1 MGEKIKNV
9 ILGILIVIG
18 LSIEII
24 KIMPNPVFAYEKNI
38 EKGLDKAIGKV
49 RKYKTGD
56 VVIPFKYDWI
66 YSEEEGM
73 FVVGIGDKYS
83 LLNGKGEK
91 ITDIKYREVGK
102 FKGGRARVGKYE
114 NGEMKY
120 GYIDRN
126 GKEIVPIKYDDGAD
140 FSEGLACVEVGGK
153 IGFIDKRGKEVI
165 KIKYKYWHC
174 YNEVADYTPISNFR
188 CGLACVIIGNKWGY
202 INKKGKV
209 VIPAKYD
216 KAYRFSEN
224 RAFVC
229 IGDKYGYIDKKG
241 NIIGSLK
248 YDYTVFDLDF
258 REGCAKVY
266 KARQT
271 SFDGEFGII
280 NKNGKEIVTIGKYDE
295 LGYFSEGRALVK
307 KGEKYGYV
315 NNKGKLVIPLKYDAA
330 SDFRENLALVQIGN
344 KMGYINKNGK
354 IVIPLKY
361 DYASDFRDNLA
372 WVRLG
377 NKMGYIN
384 KKGKLKISA
393 KFDETDDF

>member
-56 VVIPFKYDWI
+56 VVIPFKYDRI
-66 YSEEEGM
+66 YSAEEGM
-73 FVVGIGDKYS
+73 FEVRIGDKYGF
-83 LLNGKGEK
+83 LNGKGEK
-91 ITDIKYREVGK
+91 ITDIKYSEVGE
-102 FKGGRARVGKYE
+102 FKGGRARVGKYNE

-165 KIKYKYWHC
+165 KIKYKYWGH
-174 YNEVADYTPISNFR
+174 YNEVADHVPRSDFR

-216 KAYRFSEN
+216 EAYRFSEN
-224 RAFVC
+224 RAFVR
-229 IGDKYGYIDKKG
+229 IGDK
-241 NIIGSLK
+241 L
-248 YDYTVFDLDF
+248 
-258 REGCAKVY
+258 
-266 KARQT
+266 
-271 SFDGEFGII
+271 
-280 NKNGKEIVTIGKYDE
+280 
-295 LGYFSEGRALVK
+295 
-307 KGEKYGYV
+307 
-315 NNKGKLVIPLKYDAA
+315 
-330 SDFRENLALVQIGN
+330 
-344 KMGYINKNGK
+344 
-354 IVIPLKY
+354 
-361 DYASDFRDNLA
+361 
-372 WVRLG
+372 
-377 NKMGYIN
+377 
-384 KKGKLKISA
+384 
-393 KFDETDDF
+393 